1 MPESAPEAT
10 GGSAEDS
17 GPAVRPLGKAAWP
30 ERRFHP
36 SRAQRAGN
44 SVVAALTEWGL
55 IPHTYVMTTR
65 GRKTGHV
72 HTTPVMLV
80 EDDGHKWLVAPYGP
94 VAWVLNA
101 RAAGLVTLRRRRD
114 IGMYSVRELSPQEAG
129 PVLKKYLAIASATRP
144 YFIATKTS
152 PVDEF
157 VAEAGKHPVFAL
169 TRVAGSGG

>member
-1 MPESAPEAT
+1 MPESPRDAT
-10 GGSAEDS
+10 GGTADDSAPTRAS
-17 GPAVRPLGKAAWP
+17 GNAGWP
-30 ERRFHP
+30 ERRFNP

-44 SVVAALTEWGL
+44 SVVAALTDWGL

-65 GRKTGHV
+65 GRKTGHL
-72 HTTPVMLV
+72 HTTPVTLV
-80 EDDGHKWLVAPYGP
+80 EEDGHKWLVAPYGP

-101 RAAGLVTLRRRRD
+101 RAARLVTLRRRRD
-114 IGMYSVRELSPQEAG
+114 IGMYSVQELSPQEAG

-152 PVDEF
+152 PVEEF

-169 TRVAGSGG
+169 TRVSGSGR

>member
-1 MPESAPEAT
+1 MPESPREAT
-10 GGSAEDS
+10 GGTAKDSA
-17 GPAVRPLGKAAWP
+17 PARLSGKAAWP
-30 ERRFHP
+30 ERRFNP

-44 SVVAALTEWGL
+44 SVVAALTDWGL

-65 GRKTGHV
+65 GRKTGHL
-72 HTTPVMLV
+72 HSTPVTLV
-80 EDDGHKWLVAPYGP
+80 EEDGHKWLVAPYGP

-114 IGMYSVRELSPQEAG
+114 IGMYSVRELSPREAG

-152 PVDEF
+152 PVEEF